1 MRKIIFHCSGNV
13 TGKEPH
19 SMVCKITG
27 TYKRSVSLLWRLIFY
42 SQAKMNVDELFTKQ
56 EVAFFQSIIPTMKD
70 TDYRTPET
78 YFVGKKLK

>member
-1 MRKIIFHCSGNV
+1 MRIILFHFSGNL
-13 TGKEPH
+13 TGKEPN

-27 TYKRSVSLLWRLIFY
+27 TYKRSVSILWRLIFY

-56 EVAFFQSIIPTMKD
+56 EVAFFQSIIPAMKD

-78 YFVGKKLK
+78 YFVGKKL